1 MTELTEV
8 LINDE
13 EDNIKN
19 SIEIFKNTNN
29 LREAIKN
36 YCNTLKDKYNDNE
49 IEIIVLG
56 VHQCSGKIKNFIDEI
71 TNNQIE
77 LTDITAGI
85 EALDAIYDCYTVSTG
100 YAQTLYKKAKLS
112 KDENEQRNVRY

>member
-77 LTDITAGI
+77 
-85 EALDAIYDCYTVSTG
+85 
-100 YAQTLYKKAKLS
+100 Q
-112 KDENEQRNVRY
+112 